1 MIHGYGEVIFMHE
14 CCAYCDK
21 VIKIEVTPGVYEWHC
36 REEYLN
42 IDEAYYDRCEHFT
55 HGEED

>member
-1 MIHGYGEVIFMHE
+1 MHE

-36 REEYLN
+36 REDYLN
-42 IDEAYYDRCEHFT
+42 IDEAYYNRCKHFT